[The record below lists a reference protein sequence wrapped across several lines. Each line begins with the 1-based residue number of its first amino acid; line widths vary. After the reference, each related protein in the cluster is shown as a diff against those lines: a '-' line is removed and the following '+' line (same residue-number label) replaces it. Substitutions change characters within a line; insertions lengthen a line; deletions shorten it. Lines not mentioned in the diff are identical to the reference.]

1 MDELER
7 ALVGRTSL
15 VDAIEPAQ
23 QLGARCVQIVV
34 RVELEAVDQCE
45 RSLDLARFGHGC
57 GLVQLHDRRAG
68 SAGELVVESRELRPV
83 LGLLDVQGR
92 NGRLEHVGVA
102 AAERERTVERG
113 SSLRD
118 LVEIPARAILVA
130 KQDDRAVGDARLAPG
145 VVDQHECQ
153 EPLHL
158 RLVGHELGER
168 APEPDRLDREVSAA
182 AVALVEDQVDDG
194 EHRGEAVR

>member
-23 QLGARCVQIVV
+23 RLGARCVQIVV

-92 NGRLEHVGVA
+92 DGRLEHVGVA

-130 KQDDRAVGDARLAPG
+130 KQDDRAVGATRASRRASLISMSASKACTSGSSGTSSASARPSRIASTARSPR
-145 VVDQHECQ
+145 
-153 EPLHL
+153 P
-158 RLVGHELGER
+158 
-168 APEPDRLDREVSAA
+168 P
-182 AVALVEDQVDDG
+182 
-194 EHRGEAVR
+194 